1 MREEISGILDHVA
14 VLRNL
19 DTSDVPA
26 TAFAVPLEN
35 VMREDVVAPSWAP
48 AAVLANAP
56 RREDDLFEVQAIF
69 D

>member
-1 MREEISGILDHVA
+1 
-14 VLRNL
+14 
-19 DTSDVPA
+19 
-26 TAFAVPLEN
+26 
-35 VMREDVVAPSWAP
+35 MREDVVAPSWAP